1 MDGTC
6 VYMDQEIYKKMKKV
20 FHKSVRPFSFCEIFC
35 NVSHTYI
42 VIYVKEDKTG
52 RERRNKC

>member
-6 VYMDQEIYKKMKKV
+6 VYMDQEFIKKEKGV
-20 FHKSVRPFSFCEIFC
+20 PEIGRPFSFCEIFC